1 MDQYKNKRQGM
12 IKGYQVLLFAGLVL
26 LILFIAARAIV
37 KNLLDKVKDE
47 KRADQ
52 ILIHEQEQHELDH
65 L

>member
-26 LILFIAARAIV
+26 LSLFIVARAIV
-37 KNLLDKVKDE
+37 KNLLDRMKDE

-52 ILIHEQEQHELDH
+52 ILIHEQEQHELDYR
-65 L
+65 

>member
-26 LILFIAARAIV
+26 LVLFIAARAIV
-37 KNLLDKVKDE
+37 KNLLDSMKDE

>member
-26 LILFIAARAIV
+26 LVLFIAARAIV
-37 KNLLDKVKDE
+37 KNLLDRMKDE